1 MPIKPELLAP
11 AGDLEKLRT
20 AIAYGADAVYLGG
33 RDFSLRAG
41 AGNFDEPQ
49 LLEGLYHAHSHGVRV
64 YVTLNIFARNS
75 DLEAMGEYAAWL
87 AAAGVDA
94 VIVADPGVFRTV
106 KHYCPQLEIH
116 ISTQANCSNKEAAA
130 FWHEAGARRV
140 VLARECSLAETEE
153 IHRHSPVELEAFIHG
168 AMCMAWSGRC
178 LISSHLVGRSA
189 NRGDCAQPCRWQY
202 HLVEEQRPGE
212 YMPVEEDSRG
222 TYILNARDLCMLPHI
237 GQLAA
242 AGVTG
247 FKIEGRMKSVHYLA
261 TVVNAYRVNI
271 DRWWQDPA
279 GFAVE
284 EDWMEEL
291 AAASHRPWSTGFYF
305 GNPGADGQHTE
316 DSQYRR
322 FSDFV
327 AVVRGW
333 QKGRLLLEQRGK
345 FAAGETLELLIPGS
359 LPRPLVVKDI
369 QDSEG
374 ASVQEAP
381 HAQQQLWLEW
391 PEPVPEFTVVRRR
404 KA

>member
-1 MPIKPELLAP
+1 MAMKPELLAP

-33 RDFSLRAG
+33 QNFGLRAA
-41 AGNFDEPQ
+41 AGNFDESQ

-64 YVTLNIFARNS
+64 YVTLNIFARNH
-75 DLEAMGEYAAWL
+75 DLEPMAQYASWL
-87 AAAGVDA
+87 AAAGVDG
-94 VIVADPGVFRTV
+94 VIVADAGVLRAV
-106 KHYCPQLEIH
+106 RRCCPQLEVH
-116 ISTQANCSNKEAAA
+116 VSTQANCSNRESAA

-140 VLARECSLAETEE
+140 VVARECSLAEIEE
-153 IHRHSPVELEAFIHG
+153 IHQHCPVELEAFVHG

-202 HLVEEQRPGE
+202 HLVEQQRPGE

-222 TYILNARDLCMLPHI
+222 TYIFNARDLCMLPHI
-237 GQLAA
+237 GKLAA

-261 TVVNAYRVNI
+261 TVVNAYRVHI
-271 DRWWQDPA
+271 DKWWRDPEN
-279 GFAVE
+279 FAVE
-284 EDWMEEL
+284 EVWLEEL

-305 GNPGADGQHTE
+305 GDPGPEGQHTD

-322 FSDFV
+322 FADFV

-333 QKGRLLLEQRGK
+333 DKGRLLLEQRGK
-345 FAAGETLELLIPGS
+345 FAAGERLELVVPGS
-359 LPRPLVVKDI
+359 LPRPLEANKITDN
-369 QDSEG
+369 EG
-374 ASVQEAP
+374 TPVQEAP
-381 HAQQQLWLEW
+381 HAQQQLWLDW

-404 KA
+404 KT